1 MSNKITTNEIPTPAT
16 VFVTGLLTYSRLKE
30 QIAGDKL
37 TADKETRKK
46 KNLPIINEPYT
57 TATIRQPQ
65 ILFENP
71 NGATDENAR
80 TIAEK
85 YAIQSMYKGQSGSG
99 EWQFSMTNKGKF
111 LPKIYVRNKDNPTE
125 LIPFTLEGELA
136 KDVRVTLIVKI
147 YKATPNN
154 GVTLAGVIIESDV
167 QYYSTEEAV
176 LESRGWTVKHDTTA
190 TTTAMPTVPTA
201 PAAPA
206 APAETINF
214 NPPVVPTA
222 PATPSYPAAPAQAYS
237 AAPAAT
243 TPYPTAPAAPA
254 APAVQT
260 APVAPAVP
268 AQPGATS
275 PYSVGIE
282 YNPATDPARN
292 YRQ

>member
-85 YAIQSMYKGQSGSG
+85 YAIQRMYKGQSGSG

-154 GVTLAGVIIESDV
+154 GVTLAGVIIEEGAKVESSV
-167 QYYSTEEAV
+167 IMPGSIIRRGAV
-176 LESRGWTVKHDTTA
+176 VRRSII
-190 TTTAMPTVPTA
+190 
-201 PAAPA
+201 
-206 APAETINF
+206 AENA
-214 NPPVVPTA
+214 VVG
-222 PATPSYPAAPAQAYS
+222 
-237 AAPAAT
+237 
-243 TPYPTAPAAPA
+243 
-254 APAVQT
+254 
-260 APVAPAVP
+260 
-268 AQPGATS
+268 PGAF
-275 PYSVGIE
+275 VGEDTGNIAVIGTGVSL
-282 YNPATDPARN
+282 PAGVHIPAGQQVDED
-292 YRQ
+292 YTF